1 MLLYLLWQSTKEGYK
16 LMGVAT
22 SKEQAK
28 RLCIVTGDAYM
39 QIQSDVCIREDVDTT
54 PLCKYKLPDRTFGS
68 HEDLEKALKD
78 KATELGDINKV
89 LPPSIQ
95 YLIERNINEN

>member
-1 MLLYLLWQSTKEGYK
+1 MLLYLLWQSTKDGAK

-28 RLCIVTGDAYM
+28 RLCAAIGDAYM
-39 QIQSDVCIREDVDTT
+39 QIQSDVCTREDVDTT

-68 HEDLEKALKD
+68 YEDLEKALND
-78 KATELGDINKV
+78 
-89 LPPSIQ
+89 
-95 YLIERNINEN
+95 